1 MTNLDHLKNVPIF
14 ADLSSSDLEK
24 ISNKMILR
32 NYNKGQVILLEESKG
47 ETFFVIKTGEV
58 KVTKLSDD
66 GREVILAILGESEF
80 FGEMSLLDGEG
91 RSANI
96 VANEDSTA
104 LTLSRNDFLSC
115 LESYPK
121 IAISLLEELAVRLRK
136 SDKHIESLSL
146 SDSEHRIGITIA
158 RLAEEIGTIKKGVV
172 SIKKLPFQQD
182 IANMAGTSRETVS
195 RTIKLFEDKKILTRN
210 GRALTIFDFNSFKK
224 VFFLNLL
231 RMSKKFVDQ
240 IRSNNQIAISKAI
253 TSIESGD
260 IFNKSF
266 LDEIYKYSTS
276 SLRIGIT
283 GPPGAGKSTLTDKL
297 IDKFLQSNK
306 SVGVIAVD
314 PTSPFTGGALLGDR
328 VRMNNYLWND
338 DVFIRSLGARGELGG
353 LSKKTQEIGDIL
365 AASGKDIIIYET
377 VGVGQGEHDII
388 KQVDIV
394 IVVLV
399 PESGDEIQLMKAGI
413 IEIGDI
419 FVINKSDRQGSNK
432 LAQSLKNI
440 LHSTFSKKKLEPEV
454 FLTSADRGDG
464 IDSLYKG
471 IDDVNDVFVNNGTL
485 TDKRNNR
492 LKNRVF
498 QIVKDQLLGE
508 FWTSK
513 KINRLNKSIKNINNT
528 NDSPSKIAKMMIDEK
543 K

>member
-66 GREVILAILGESEF
+66 GREVILAILGESDF

-96 VANEDSTA
+96 VANEDSA
-104 LTLSRNDFLSC
+104 VLTLSRNDFLSC

-210 GRALTIFDFNSFKK
+210 GRALTIFNFNSFKK
-224 VFFLNLL
+224 
-231 RMSKKFVDQ
+231 
-240 IRSNNQIAISKAI
+240 
-253 TSIESGD
+253 
-260 IFNKSF
+260 SF
-266 LDEIYKYSTS
+266 S
-276 SLRIGIT
+276 
-283 GPPGAGKSTLTDKL
+283 
-297 IDKFLQSNK
+297 
-306 SVGVIAVD
+306 
-314 PTSPFTGGALLGDR
+314 
-328 VRMNNYLWND
+328 
-338 DVFIRSLGARGELGG
+338 
-353 LSKKTQEIGDIL
+353 
-365 AASGKDIIIYET
+365 
-377 VGVGQGEHDII
+377 
-388 KQVDIV
+388 
-394 IVVLV
+394 
-399 PESGDEIQLMKAGI
+399 
-413 IEIGDI
+413 
-419 FVINKSDRQGSNK
+419 
-432 LAQSLKNI
+432 
-440 LHSTFSKKKLEPEV
+440 
-454 FLTSADRGDG
+454 
-464 IDSLYKG
+464 
-471 IDDVNDVFVNNGTL
+471 
-485 TDKRNNR
+485 
-492 LKNRVF
+492 
-498 QIVKDQLLGE
+498 
-508 FWTSK
+508 
-513 KINRLNKSIKNINNT
+513 
-528 NDSPSKIAKMMIDEK
+528 
-543 K
+543 